1 MRNRGDE
8 VVVVGGRRDGG
19 KPEEGGHNVAPFA
32 RFSFLF
38 STSH

>member
-1 MRNRGDE
+1 MRSRGDE

-19 KPEEGGHNVAPFA
+19 KPEGGRKVTPFA